1 MEQYSVIHDNNESNS
16 SESTSI
22 RSMMSI
28 SEIANMLENMTC
40 TSPRDLF
47 DNLMKQ
53 GECIV
58 ICNSTYKINLI
69 NSDFSNTFFYVL

>member
-40 TSPRDLF
+40 TSSRDLF

-53 GECIV
+53 GEHNQTV
-58 ICNSTYKINLI
+58 ITA
-69 NSDFSNTFFYVL
+69 